1 MNRHAF
7 TLIEVLFAVVL
18 LSLVVSVCVPYMR
31 AAPQGVVPGDLTTF
45 SADVDEEIYKLQL
58 SQSEAPTLEQIGEAV
73 FSLGGRC
80 KALSVVDTKIKGQW
94 ITITDGTHTILRWAY
109 MPNIDT
115 PDGDDGQAVTP

>member
-1 MNRHAF
+1 
-7 TLIEVLFAVVL
+7 
-18 LSLVVSVCVPYMR
+18 
-31 AAPQGVVPGDLTTF
+31 
-45 SADVDEEIYKLQL
+45 
-58 SQSEAPTLEQIGEAV
+58 V

-109 MPNIDT
+109 VPNIDT